1 MFGYFTR
8 LIEKRRSD
16 PGDDMISALV
26 HAEIDGK
33 PVPMAQIL
41 GFGFTMVTGGNDTT
55 TGLLGGAAELLTEN
69 MDQRALLL
77 EDPSRIDTAIEEF
90 LRLTAPVQGLARMT
104 KRDVEIEGKT
114 IPAGRKTLLLYG
126 SANRDEREYGADA
139 GECDVTRKIR
149 RHMTFSFGP
158 HHCVG
163 AAAAR
168 LQARVALRELLA
180 RCPNFT
186 VDAAAGQ
193 YAGGAYVRRFRSL
206 PFRANGA
213 A

>member
-1 MFGYFTR
+1 
-8 LIEKRRSD
+8 
-16 PGDDMISALV
+16 
-26 HAEIDGK
+26 
-33 PVPMAQIL
+33 
-41 GFGFTMVTGGNDTT
+41 
-55 TGLLGGAAELLTEN
+55 
-69 MDQRALLL
+69 
-77 EDPSRIDTAIEEF
+77 
-90 LRLTAPVQGLARMT
+90 MT

-186 VDAAAGQ
+186 VDAAAGE